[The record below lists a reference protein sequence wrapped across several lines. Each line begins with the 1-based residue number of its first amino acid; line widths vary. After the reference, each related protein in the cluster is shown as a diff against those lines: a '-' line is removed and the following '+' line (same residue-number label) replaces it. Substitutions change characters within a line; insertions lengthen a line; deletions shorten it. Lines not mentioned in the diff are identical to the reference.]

1 MPRMVL
7 AQAAAEYVGV
17 STVMQGLSGLWSTLE
32 YQFSQLGNSGYTF
45 IAVALI
51 GLLVLCRSRR

>member
-17 STVMQGLSGLWSTLE
+17 SSVMQGLSGLWNTLE
-32 YQFSQLGNSGYTF
+32 YQFSQLGSSGYTF

-51 GLLVLCRSRR
+51 GLLVLFRSRR